1 MNNEKKYIF
10 GVDVGGTNIKLGM
23 FDSDANLIEKCEFA
37 TPIKDVCANMVKT
50 INENILALLT
60 KRGESSESII
70 GVGIGFPSAVEY
82 DGYISDTTN
91 LDLVDCNPS
100 RDLSLMLGVPV
111 FSENDANIAALGEF
125 VRGAGQGY
133 SNMVMITLG
142 TGLGGGI
149 VWDGRL
155 LRSPR
160 CGIGEIGHIRIET
173 NEKEYCGCGKRGC
186 LEQYASATGVVKMAR
201 EKLAESNENSVLRGI
216 TLSSKAVFDA
226 AKSGDVLAT
235 QVLKRFGDYLG
246 LGLGDAATILDPD
259 VFVIGGGVSKA
270 GEMIID
276 LLMPAF
282 LENTTPVSRKVE
294 FRMAQLGNDAGIYG
308 AAAFVKEQL
317 AK

>member
-1 MNNEKKYIF
+1 
-10 GVDVGGTNIKLGM
+10 
-23 FDSDANLIEKCEFA
+23 
-37 TPIKDVCANMVKT
+37 
-50 INENILALLT
+50 
-60 KRGESSESII
+60 
-70 GVGIGFPSAVEY
+70 
-82 DGYISDTTN
+82 
-91 LDLVDCNPS
+91 
-100 RDLSLMLGVPV
+100 
-111 FSENDANIAALGEF
+111 
-125 VRGAGQGY
+125 
-133 SNMVMITLG
+133 
-142 TGLGGGI
+142 
-149 VWDGRL
+149 
-155 LRSPR
+155 
-160 CGIGEIGHIRIET
+160 
-173 NEKEYCGCGKRGC
+173 
-186 LEQYASATGVVKMAR
+186 MAR

-216 TLSSKAVFDA
+216 TLTSKAVFDA